1 MMVFAMMLLILGV
14 YRSWLWW
21 MVLDEL
27 PRDIGVRW
35 IKEITVEP
43 GFPTWLITSTA
54 GFVLYELDDAT
65 IARLESGGLSSLQ
78 EALVPRGAD
87 EVEQRRHYL
96 PWTATPLPARWT
108 AYTPEGRGFWSGLVY
123 SDFSPE
129 FERRFLA
136 AATEPGSFYTFNRH
150 GDMLMVMPKL
160 RIAVL
165 TWWH

>member
-1 MMVFAMMLLILGV
+1 MVVSAVMLLIVGA
-14 YRSWLWW
+14 YHAWLQWRF
-21 MVLDEL
+21 LDDL

-35 IKEITVEP
+35 VKEITVEP
-43 GFPTWLITSTA
+43 GFPMWLITSTA
-54 GFVLYELDDAT
+54 GYVLYELDDAT
-65 IARLESGGLSSLQ
+65 IARLESGGLSSLR

-87 EVEQRRHYL
+87 DSEQRRHYL
-96 PWTATPLPARWT
+96 PWTTTPLPARWT

-123 SDFSPE
+123 SSFSQDFE
-129 FERRFLA
+129 HRFLA
-136 AATEPGSFYTFNRH
+136 SVKEPGSFYTFNGH